1 MAFIIQLQGHRW
13 VKGLLHKTL
22 PSHQPMAASRL
33 YNNVI
38 SNTQKVFEA
47 VPGWMS
53 LQCLGALWA
62 KWTRA
67 GGMLELLRPYLADPF
82 DCKVPVPFCKVNEAL
97 RHLRG

>member
-22 PSHQPMAASRL
+22 PSHQPTAASRL

-82 DCKVPVPFCKVNEAL
+82 DCKVPVPFCKVN
-97 RHLRG
+97 